1 MLFIILTKTF
11 TNHNIRIPCS
21 QCTFLY
27 NILSS
32 HGSHFTGRIPINV
45 IATVPTSTTIITIYQ
60 WQRTVCVE
68 GYWIEKSIF
77 LLNADHTPNEKHST
91 VSSEMCLWWSHQMIK
106 LYRLLNLC
114 LMNLGW
120 VLLFFTK
127 LVQNSPT
134 FPLCRVH
141 SKMKPLQFRLSKVA
155 PDRVK
160 LHKETN
166 PFVQP
171 NFVEIRTKWLNI
183 KSYYILNVGTYAV
196 CKSKYLVK
204 LRVKIKQCK

>member
-1 MLFIILTKTF
+1 MLNGKKTKPNTKSFVSLQLCIFKKMLFIILTRTF
-11 TNHNIRIPCS
+11 TNHNIEIPCF

-114 LMNLGW
+114 QMNLGW
-120 VLLFFTK
+120 ILLFF
-127 LVQNSPT
+127 
-134 FPLCRVH
+134 
-141 SKMKPLQFRLSKVA
+141 
-155 PDRVK
+155 D
-160 LHKETN
+160 
-166 PFVQP
+166 
-171 NFVEIRTKWLNI
+171 
-183 KSYYILNVGTYAV
+183 
-196 CKSKYLVK
+196 
-204 LRVKIKQCK
+204 